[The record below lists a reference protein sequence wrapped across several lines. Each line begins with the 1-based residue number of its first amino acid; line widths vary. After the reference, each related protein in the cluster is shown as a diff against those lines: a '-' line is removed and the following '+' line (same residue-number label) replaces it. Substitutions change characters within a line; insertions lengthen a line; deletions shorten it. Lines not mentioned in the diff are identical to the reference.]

1 MSETRILIADDH
13 DVVRSGLRT
22 VLEAQPGWI
31 VVAEA
36 GDGRDAVAKALET
49 KPNVAII
56 DYSLPLLNG
65 AEVTRQIHSRL
76 PSVEVLIFTMH
87 DSDSLL
93 ADILSA
99 GARAYLL
106 KSDANQY
113 LIAAVTSLADH
124 KPFFTA
130 KVSEQLLDS
139 YLSAHQVKTDE
150 LSPRERVVVQL
161 IAEGHSNRDMSE
173 ALGLSLKTIEVPS
186 RFADAETQAEVDGG
200 DRSLCDPQPVRRAMK
215 VGHASRQIQLH
226 RLGCPL
232 MTPNDCPFVT
242 TSRLTNRIEASG
254 RTLSPRSQRCTTRLL
269 KRRAIHA
276 GLIMTPG
283 LIGKPRKS
291 PPVGK
296 PRVPSQGSVV
306 AVSPPGS
313 VVAVPPPGS
322 VIAPPSAA
330 VAMPPTMSDGL
341 CTINTTLIN
350 RIDVSLCYGRQSP
363 CWLGQEQ
370 ASGNTRC
377 ARKLNCLGV
386 TISASLSSSPKRDG
400 SIGAVSMRPRG
411 K

>member
-150 LSPRERVVVQL
+150 LSPRERVIVQL

-173 ALGLSLKTIEVPS
+173 ALGLSLKTIES
-186 RFADAETQAEVDGG
+186 HRA
-200 DRSLCDPQPVRRAMK
+200 SLM
-215 VGHASRQIQLH
+215 
-226 RLGCPL
+226 
-232 MTPNDCPFVT
+232 
-242 TSRLTNRIEASG
+242 
-254 RTLSPRSQRCTTRLL
+254 
-269 KRRAIHA
+269 
-276 GLIMTPG
+276 
-283 LIGKPRKS
+283 
-291 PPVGK
+291 
-296 PRVPSQGSVV
+296 
-306 AVSPPGS
+306 
-313 VVAVPPPGS
+313 
-322 VIAPPSAA
+322 
-330 VAMPPTMSDGL
+330 
-341 CTINTTLIN
+341 
-350 RIDVSLCYGRQSP
+350 
-363 CWLGQEQ
+363 
-370 ASGNTRC
+370 
-377 ARKLNCLGV
+377 RKLKLKSTAAIVRYAIRNRFV
-386 TISASLSSSPKRDG
+386 EP
-400 SIGAVSMRPRG
+400 
-411 K
+411 